1 MIILSNVFGVQA
13 ASTLLLF
20 KIEQDYWPA
29 MSAFMKF
36 LHMIPEGEL
45 TELQMDDYVW
55 STLKKN
61 I

>member
-20 KIEQDYWPA
+20 KLEQDYWPA
-29 MSAFMKF
+29 MYGFMKF
-36 LHMIPEGEL
+36 LNMIPE
-45 TELQMDDYVW
+45 TELQEIKMDDYVW